1 MYYPYYRPVV
11 IPWVCARITLQI
23 SLTATN
29 VAFLTCSMHAGTT
42 NEVKNP
48 ILTLDYR
55 KTSIHLIQK
64 NPILT
69 LDYRKS
75 AIHPIHKIDI
85 YIYQYTHV

>member
-1 MYYPYYRPVV
+1 MYYPCYQTVV

-29 VAFLTCSMHAGTT
+29 GAFLSYSMHAGTT

-85 YIYQYTHV
+85 YQYTHV

>member
-1 MYYPYYRPVV
+1 MLPTRCHPLGRRPDHTA
-11 IPWVCARITLQI
+11 II

-29 VAFLTCSMHAGTT
+29 VAFLSCFMHPGTT
-42 NEVKNP
+42 NEVKNL

-55 KTSIHLIQK
+55 KTSIHTIQK
-64 NPILT
+64 KKTILT

-85 YIYQYTHV
+85 YQCTHV